1 MAEILLAKSLQRR
14 VAVITSCAV
23 AAALL
28 LGVNG
33 ARMAEEAEQRQH
45 LDMHLEEVAQTV
57 LGFAEEESKRTG
69 TPTRL
74 QSLLPRFYLPN
85 EANSDLSFQVWTKD
99 GPTLLQTN
107 DAASLQ
113 PLMPLTARGF
123 ETAIVK
129 GKEGRKFS
137 LTAQDN
143 NLVVQVAEQFEYN
156 DHDASTLLRYYF
168 LPMALPL
175 LLSMLATWTLLRR
188 SSGAL
193 DDLVHRLRH
202 VDILNMETVSIQ
214 RPTREILPVIEE
226 VNSLVK
232 KASNA
237 ISTEQRFISM
247 AAHELRTP
255 WAGIKA
261 QTQLALK
268 ATNKKDLDEA
278 LKFVIEGIDRASHV
292 FEQLFD
298 LSRLEST
305 SKDISDK
312 FRPIDVADVYAQ
324 VMDDLAIKV
333 REKSTSSHARF
344 DVPTLVG
351 LEFAFFL
358 LLRNLLA
365 NAIQYGGERG
375 HIEVSTQTR
384 DQETILYVD
393 DSGKGIP
400 EEARQSAFE
409 RFNRLNQHGPDG
421 VGLGL
426 SIVQRCVELQGGRI
440 ELQDSPLGGL
450 RVQVSF
456 PHYSE

>member
-1 MAEILLAKSLQRR
+1 
-14 VAVITSCAV
+14 
-23 AAALL
+23 
-28 LGVNG
+28 
-33 ARMAEEAEQRQH
+33 
-45 LDMHLEEVAQTV
+45 
-57 LGFAEEESKRTG
+57 
-69 TPTRL
+69 
-74 QSLLPRFYLPN
+74 
-85 EANSDLSFQVWTKD
+85 
-99 GPTLLQTN
+99 
-107 DAASLQ
+107 
-113 PLMPLTARGF
+113 
-123 ETAIVK
+123 
-129 GKEGRKFS
+129 
-137 LTAQDN
+137 
-143 NLVVQVAEQFEYN
+143 
-156 DHDASTLLRYYF
+156 
-168 LPMALPL
+168 
-175 LLSMLATWTLLRR
+175 
-188 SSGAL
+188 
-193 DDLVHRLRH
+193 
-202 VDILNMETVSIQ
+202 
-214 RPTREILPVIEE
+214 
-226 VNSLVK
+226 
-232 KASNA
+232 
-237 ISTEQRFISM
+237 
-247 AAHELRTP
+247 
-255 WAGIKA
+255 
-261 QTQLALK
+261 LK

-312 FRPIDVADVYAQ
+312 FRPIDVAGVYAQ